1 MIFNFFK
8 LYKIAKFVLIII
20 LCCIFFFKGF
30 DNTFPVYAQA
40 IAQNPGLPEDQ
51 SFSKQTDHFLQSL
64 IKAPEDEYA
73 RIFGEYS
80 TIIAEHTDFKKL
92 YFASYEEV
100 ANLLD
105 QAVDE
110 SIDSLTLF
118 TLPQLQD
125 HKSFAIVF
133 DGELL
138 EQVQKNYNFHAIFNI
153 SAVSLDDGSVLRMK
167 FLVIGQGKLIVGYN
181 RNAKIKHPDYNFAT
195 GKYDYRKLFIMDA
208 AKDSRGNCGLFNI
221 KGLSSP
227 NGRLQWMKGPLNVD
241 IQSMVITTN
250 SKGRKQTL
258 IQYDLFG
265 IKHKIVDPIPIEKL
279 NHN

>member
-8 LYKIAKFVLIII
+8 LCKIAKFLPIII
-20 LCCIFFFKGF
+20 ISCVLFYKAI
-30 DNTFPVYAQA
+30 NIAFPVYAQA
-40 IAQNPGLPEDQ
+40 VAQNLDQPDDQ
-51 SFSKQTDHFLQSL
+51 SFSNQTDHFLQSL
-64 IKAPEDEYA
+64 IKATQDKCI

-80 TIIAEHTDFKKL
+80 TIIAEHADFKKL
-92 YFASYEEV
+92 YFVSYEEV

-153 SAVSLDDGSVLRMK
+153 SAASLEDGSVVKMK

-181 RNAKIKHPDYNFAT
+181 RNAKIK
-195 GKYDYRKLFIMDA
+195 
-208 AKDSRGNCGLFNI
+208 
-221 KGLSSP
+221 
-227 NGRLQWMKGPLNVD
+227 
-241 IQSMVITTN
+241 QS
-250 SKGRKQTL
+250 
-258 IQYDLFG
+258 
-265 IKHKIVDPIPIEKL
+265 H
-279 NHN
+279 